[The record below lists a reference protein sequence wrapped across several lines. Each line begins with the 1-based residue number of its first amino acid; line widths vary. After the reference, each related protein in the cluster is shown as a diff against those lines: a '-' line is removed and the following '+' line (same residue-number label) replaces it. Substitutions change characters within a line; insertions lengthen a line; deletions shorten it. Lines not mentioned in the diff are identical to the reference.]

1 MFSYVFDLD
10 PAAKFSKEVL
20 QWCYVGDTW
29 ASVDMTGAV
38 PKFFFCEL
46 WEKEKIS
53 KVASL

>member
-38 PKFFFCEL
+38 PKFFSVSYGRKKKFP
-46 WEKEKIS
+46 K
-53 KVASL
+53 